1 MINLEKE
8 IREQPS
14 VYSGVVSE
22 NIETVRT
29 IVADIKASEITN
41 VQFAARGTSDHACI
55 YAQYLFHTIVGVP
68 CGLATPSAI
77 SKYKGNLSFA
87 KTLVFGVS
95 QSGRAADVISV
106 IERANATG
114 AITVAL
120 TNNPES
126 PLAKTAKYHLY
137 CNAGAET
144 SIAAT
149 KTFTTQMMALA
160 LFAAVWADDG
170 RLLANLSNIRND
182 VAKLLTYMPE
192 QIKPLAEARRNMT
205 DGVVLGR
212 GFAYPIAC
220 EGNLKILET
229 NGIKMRG
236 YAASDFHH
244 GPKAQIHEGDTA
256 FVIALRGA
264 VEDDAIEMIDTLVD
278 MKADVVVITD
288 DEALAKKEGITALVI
303 PNTTTYYMPDAISA
317 FTAAVALQLWALEL
331 VLVKGIDP
339 DASKV
344 LKKVTITK

>member
-14 VYSGVVSE
+14 TFSGVVSA
-22 NIETVRT
+22 NIETVRQ
-29 IVADIKASEITN
+29 IVEDIKAAGITN
-41 VQFAARGTSDHACI
+41 VQLAARGTSDHACI
-55 YAQYLFHTIVGVP
+55 YAQYLFHTIVGIP

-77 SKYKGNLSFA
+77 SKYNGKLAFD
-87 KTLVFGVS
+87 KTLVLGVS
-95 QSGRAADVISV
+95 QSGKAADVISV
-106 IERANATG
+106 VERANATG
-114 AITVAL
+114 ALTVAL
-120 TNNPES
+120 TNNPDS
-126 PLAKTAKYHLY
+126 PLAKAAKYHLY
-137 CNAGAET
+137 CNAGEET

-160 LFAAVWADDG
+160 LLAAIWANDG
-170 RLLANLSNIRND
+170 KLLAAIAGIQND
-182 VAKLLTYMPE
+182 VVKLLSYMPE
-192 QIKPLAEARRNMT
+192 QIKPLAEARKNMT

-244 GPKAQIHEGDTA
+244 GPKAQMHEGDTA

-264 VEDDAIEMIDTLVD
+264 VLDDAVEMIDTLVA
-278 MKADVVVITD
+278 MKADVIVITD
-288 DEALAKKEGITALVI
+288 DEALAKREDVTGLLI
-303 PNTTTYYMPDAISA
+303 PNSTTYDMPDAISA
-317 FTAAVALQLWALEL
+317 FTAAIALQLWALEL